1 MISPESETPK
11 IMLSVFKVKILELVS
26 VSAKVLTLLVVKPR
40 ICELPVMSACVSGSM
55 CSQ

>member
-11 IMLSVFKVKILELVS
+11 MMFSVFKVKILELVS
-26 VSAKVLTLLVVKPR
+26 LSAEELTLLVVKPR
-40 ICELPVMSACVSGSM
+40 LCELPVMSACVSGSM